1 MKLVLI
7 KFIILFI
14 VSFCSSVKANSSEA
28 EYNIYVSG
36 IKIGKLNWFL
46 NIKDG
51 KYETNI
57 NLESSGFFSPLYSFT
72 GQYTSSGD
80 VKSGV
85 FNTKEYKQ
93 YWRTKKDVKIV
104 EIKFD
109 KNLVEIM
116 QIPKEDEFSRI
127 DLKNLLY
134 YFDPITSLL
143 NILNG
148 NEEAKTVDG
157 RRIYV
162 MKKKIADSKNYTSLK
177 IKDYKNIWAD
187 HNRNDLENIDL
198 YLSDEH
204 FFPEKILIYFKEK
217 IFKLRII

>member
-14 VSFCSSVKANSSEA
+14 VVFCSSVRANSSEA

-72 GQYTSSGD
+72 GQYTSSGN

-85 FNTKEYKQ
+85 FNTKKYKQ
-93 YWRTKKDVKIV
+93 FWKTKKEVKIV
-104 EIKFD
+104 EIKFE
-109 KNLVEIM
+109 KNIVEIL
-116 QIPKEDEFSRI
+116 QIPKEDELSRI

-148 NEEAKTVDG
+148 SKEAKTVDG

-162 MKKKIADSKNYTSLK
+162 MKKMITDNKNYTSLK

-187 HNRNDLENIDL
+187 HNRNDLKNIDL
-198 YLSDEH
+198 YLGSEN
-204 FFPEKILIYFKEK
+204 FFPEKILIYFKER

>member
-109 KNLVEIM
+109 KNLVEIL

-187 HNRNDLENIDL
+187 HNRNDLKNIDL
-198 YLSDEH
+198 YLSGEH